1 MCPGGRVFQQTI
13 GIPMGTNCVL
23 LLVDLFLHGYESDF
37 LQWLLKH
44 KERKLDQT
52 FNSNFRYI
60 DDVLSL
66 NNSRFGEYLNCID
79 PNELEVKE
87 TTDTQKSA
95 SDLTFSLKST
105 TQED

>member
-1 MCPGGRVFQQTI
+1 M
-13 GIPMGTNCVL
+13 
-23 LLVDLFLHGYESDF
+23 
-37 LQWLLKH
+37 LLKH

-66 NNSRFGEYLNCID
+66 NNSRSGEYLNCID

-95 SDLTFSLKST
+95 ADLTFTLKST